1 MISGVKPKTMKKLI
15 CLILFSVF
23 FCLENVAQQPQNMEP
38 LSNKTTRKGRR
49 ELRRENRIHHAMEGL
64 ASKNERRARR
74 EHDLGT
80 ANHHDSKAK
89 KLSKDRKKAKLKE
102 EKDQLKAQKEK
113 SKNENGDAESVADSK
128 GG

>member
-1 MISGVKPKTMKKLI
+1 M
-15 CLILFSVF
+15 LFSVF
-23 FCLENVAQQPQNMEP
+23 FCMEGIAQKPQNEEP
-38 LSNKTTRKGRR
+38 LSNKTTMKGRR
-49 ELRRENRIHHAMEGL
+49 ELRRENRIHHRMAAL
-64 ASKNERRARR
+64 ARKNERAARK

-89 KLSKDRKKAKLKE
+89 KLSKDRRKAKLKE